1 MFCIAIL
8 AAIVILILVAIVTR
22 ARTDEYVVKGMIL
35 NIISDS
41 ANREGAIALMTE
53 CNSRMLRLFDHLR
66 KKYKIGTTDAE
77 CKDKCAEWIAQNHSK
92 REIVRHLLR
101 DFNYEA
107 IHEHRPQGSRNVAY
121 SLNKGKTIML
131 CLREIKNPREIVD
144 IDTLMFV
151 VLHEAA
157 HVANYSE
164 WGHETRFW
172 SIFKYILE
180 EAVAVGVYVPTD
192 YSASPKNY
200 CGFNINHNPLY
211 DQRIESIASA

>member
-77 CKDKCAEWIAQNHSK
+77 CKDKCAEWMG
-92 REIVRHLLR
+92 E
-101 DFNYEA
+101 
-107 IHEHRPQGSRNVAY
+107 
-121 SLNKGKTIML
+121 
-131 CLREIKNPREIVD
+131 D
-144 IDTLMFV
+144 IDSRGEDAFGLKHEFIDKGCEFV
-151 VLHEAA
+151 FGLQIMNRTDAEVDSFEIL
-157 HVANYSE
+157 
-164 WGHETRFW
+164 W
-172 SIFKYILE
+172 S
-180 EAVAVGVYVPTD
+180 G
-192 YSASPKNY
+192 N
-200 CGFNINHNPLY
+200 
-211 DQRIESIASA
+211 RIPV